1 MSYKRRAMGEGNTFW
16 DQKKTRV
23 IYKECGGEM
32 MASSLLHH
40 MEITHKIV
48 LPQTRGVDVGIGGPE
63 T

>member
-1 MSYKRRAMGEGNTFW
+1 MGEGNTFW